1 MSANKRKRISA
12 EDAVQNILKFIEE
25 ESGDEDSELEDLY
38 GDDIDM
44 EVDSQADEVEETIE
58 TDEEAE
64 REEIRANH
72 NPFARRQHR
81 RKQLTYS
88 RLVNNI
94 DATLCEDK
102 YESYEIP
109 SEKKI
114 ITGLLPT
121 ESKKKEDRVEIKFTN
136 QPSKTTG
143 RQNSQN
149 IIKNKPG
156 LYGDANDV
164 ENELQAFQLFFTE
177 TVIDS
182 IIANTN
188 QRIQMSIE
196 RIPAEALTSGK
207 LPHIKPID
215 KIDLLSTIGLM
226 YFRGLYGLNQHDIR
240 LLFSPNRGMPIFGAT
255 MSRLR
260 FQFITRHL
268 SFDDINTREERWK
281 KDRFTAMRE
290 IFEQC
295 NKNFGKALVPEDYI
309 SLDETLYPART
320 QVSFKQYNPDKPAKY
335 GVLFKSL
342 NCARYPYTYQSHVY
356 CGKPEVS
363 EDNQYYVQGTAN
375 YIKYLVEK
383 LAKCHNLSGRN
394 ITMDRLY
401 TSFEIADWLSKRN
414 ITMVGTFQKNRVGI
428 PPEIKEVKDKEELS
442 SEIYWEENGKYN
454 LSSYVVKNKKGK
466 KCVLMLATV
475 EPLLGVTKDDRK
487 KKPALYKFYDFTKG
501 GTDIVD
507 QKMGSYT
514 VKPKN
519 RRWVMVAFSYLLDTI
534 RVNSSTV
541 FALTKKTDPKKV
553 NSFEYGYTLA
563 EQLVMPQ
570 IQRRSRNGLQSS
582 VLAKIDLVMPKGPE
596 QPPKDDQPDQSGRCK
611 ICIGSIKGDGF
622 TQKRNSI
629 GRTKCKCC
637 KCKHFTCKK
646 HCKNICEQ
654 CA

>member
-1 MSANKRKRISA
+1 MSANKRKRISE

-188 QRIQMSIE
+188 QRIQVSIR
-196 RIPAEALTSGK
+196 RIPAEALTSE
-207 LPHIKPID
+207 
-215 KIDLLSTIGLM
+215 
-226 YFRGLYGLNQHDIR
+226 
-240 LLFSPNRGMPIFGAT
+240 NRHT
-255 MSRLR
+255 
-260 FQFITRHL
+260 
-268 SFDDINTREERWK
+268 
-281 KDRFTAMRE
+281 
-290 IFEQC
+290 
-295 NKNFGKALVPEDYI
+295 
-309 SLDETLYPART
+309 
-320 QVSFKQYNPDKPAKY
+320 
-335 GVLFKSL
+335 
-342 NCARYPYTYQSHVY
+342 
-356 CGKPEVS
+356 
-363 EDNQYYVQGTAN
+363 
-375 YIKYLVEK
+375 
-383 LAKCHNLSGRN
+383 
-394 ITMDRLY
+394 
-401 TSFEIADWLSKRN
+401 
-414 ITMVGTFQKNRVGI
+414 
-428 PPEIKEVKDKEELS
+428 
-442 SEIYWEENGKYN
+442 
-454 LSSYVVKNKKGK
+454 
-466 KCVLMLATV
+466 
-475 EPLLGVTKDDRK
+475 
-487 KKPALYKFYDFTKG
+487 
-501 GTDIVD
+501 
-507 QKMGSYT
+507 
-514 VKPKN
+514 
-519 RRWVMVAFSYLLDTI
+519 
-534 RVNSSTV
+534 
-541 FALTKKTDPKKV
+541 
-553 NSFEYGYTLA
+553 
-563 EQLVMPQ
+563 
-570 IQRRSRNGLQSS
+570 
-582 VLAKIDLVMPKGPE
+582 
-596 QPPKDDQPDQSGRCK
+596 
-611 ICIGSIKGDGF
+611 
-622 TQKRNSI
+622 
-629 GRTKCKCC
+629 
-637 KCKHFTCKK
+637 
-646 HCKNICEQ
+646 
-654 CA
+654 